1 MPIPAGVPATFLE
14 CGAHR
19 ILLYEGCPGR
29 IQNMWIRGTIRLHPN
44 VNLIVISQYWARN
57 NFETKTF
64 TLVLLE
70 HFSGKTVPL
79 KLIKKSLKIYKKQ
92 LFFSHFFS
100 YLISNGKLS
109 KLV

>member
-1 MPIPAGVPATFLE
+1 MDPGHYTPASKCESYFNINGHQQVK
-14 CGAHR
+14 
-19 ILLYEGCPGR
+19 
-29 IQNMWIRGTIRLHPN
+29 
-44 VNLIVISQYWARN
+44 LISKYCARN